1 MFNKIIKLSI
11 QFRFLVL
18 ALSLLCAII
27 GLLAYRSL
35 IIDAVPD
42 ITNVQVQI
50 NTEAPGYSP
59 FEVEQRI
66 TMPIELLL
74 AGIPNLENSRSIS
87 RYGLSQVTVVF
98 NDKTDIYFAR
108 QLVYQR
114 LLELN
119 GRLPQ
124 GITPTLGPITTG
136 LGEIFHFTVENAE
149 GSARP
154 RSLQELREVQDWV
167 VKPQLRTVPGV
178 VEINSIG
185 GAPKQ
190 IAITPRLERL
200 RAYGL
205 TLNDL
210 ADAIKENN
218 TNMGAGFLEERGEQY
233 LIRVPSQVERYAELE
248 QIVVAV
254 HESTPILVKDVAS
267 VEIGSELRTG
277 AATENGREV
286 CLGTV
291 FMFKGENGRAV
302 SELVKKCLQE
312 ISSSL
317 PDGVEVR
324 AVYDRSNLINAAIH
338 TVQKNLLEGALLVVA
353 ILFAALGNLRAAL
366 ITACVIPL
374 SMLMTIF
381 GMVQYRMSANLM
393 SLGALDFG
401 LIVDGAVILVENCIK
416 RFGEAQTRLGR
427 LLTKEERLE
436 LVYEASSEVRQATM
450 FGEIII
456 MVVYIPILALGGIEG
471 KMYHPMALTVLL
483 ALAAAF
489 ILSLTFVPAAVAV
502 FVTGRV
508 KEHSGWFDKLQA
520 AYKGFVAWLISF
532 PKSVILF
539 SCSVFLCSLLLF
551 PRLGTEFMPALDEG
565 DIALHALRVP
575 GTSLTQAIEMQ
586 HHLDDVIKSVPEVSH
601 VFAKIGTAEIATDP
615 MPPSVAD
622 GFVMLKPRSEWQNP
636 KKPKASVVQ
645 DLEERLLKVPGNN
658 YEFTQPIQMR
668 FNELIAG
675 VRSDVAV
682 KVFGDD
688 TEVLM
693 QQGERIQQILKG
705 IAGAS
710 DTKLEQTTGLP
721 MVVIK
726 PDREKLSRLGVSSA
740 AVQEVINIAYSGRE
754 VSRYYEGDRNFP
766 IVIRL
771 ADAERRDIE
780 AISSLPL
787 PITQDNQ
794 NRIGEE
800 FGAKTELKGELEH
813 KTYITVGDVAS
824 VEIAEGPNQIS
835 RENGKR
841 RVVVTVNVRGRDL
854 GSFVEEA
861 QRQIRDGLKLP
872 PNYWIGWGGQYENL
886 ISARHRLMVVVPLV
900 LLSVFALIFFTF
912 SSFKYALFVF
922 SGVPFAL
929 TGGIVALYLRGIP
942 FSISAAV
949 GFIALS
955 GVSVL
960 NGLVLVS
967 FTAKLLR
974 DGMAPLEAIL
984 TGATSRLRPVLMTA
998 LVASLGFLP
1007 MALSQ
1012 GTGSEVQRPLAT
1024 VVIGGIFS
1032 STILTLI
1039 VLPILINYFHGKRS
1053 DTNQAA

>member
-11 QFRFLVL
+11 QFRYLILVL
-18 ALSLLCAII
+18 SLVSAAI

-42 ITNVQVQI
+42 ITNIQVQI

-66 TMPIELLL
+66 TLPIELLM
-74 AGIPNLENSRSIS
+74 AGIPNLEHSRSIS

-98 NDKTDIYFAR
+98 NDETDIYFAR

-114 LLELN
+114 LLEVN

-124 GITPTLGPITTG
+124 GVTPTLGPITTG
-136 LGEIFHFTVENAE
+136 LGEIFHFTVENTPD
-149 GSARP
+149 STRH

-185 GAPKQ
+185 GAAKQ
-190 IAITPRLERL
+190 ISITPKLERL

-205 TLNDL
+205 TLSDL
-210 ADAIKENN
+210 ADAIRDNN
-218 TNMGAGFLEERGEQY
+218 LNVGAGFLEEHGEQY
-233 LIRVPSQVERYAELE
+233 IIRVPSQVERYAELE

-254 HESTPILVKDVAS
+254 HESTPILVRDLAS

-286 CLGTV
+286 VLGTV
-291 FMFKGENGRAV
+291 FMLTGENGRSV
-302 SELVKKCLQE
+302 SERVKARLQE
-312 ISSSL
+312 IVSSL
-317 PDGVEVR
+317 PEGIEVK
-324 AVYDRSNLINAAIH
+324 AVYDRSYLINATIH
-338 TVQKNLLEGALLVVA
+338 TVQKNLLEGALLVIAV
-353 ILFAALGNLRAAL
+353 LFAALGNLRAAL

-374 SMLMTIF
+374 SMLLTIF
-381 GMVQYRMSANLM
+381 GMVQCKMSANLM

-416 RFGEAQTRLGR
+416 RFGEAQAKLGR
-427 LLTKEERLE
+427 LLTKEERLN
-436 LVYEASSEVRQATM
+436 LVYEASTEVRQATM
-450 FGEIII
+450 FGELII
-456 MVVYIPILALGGIEG
+456 MAVYIPILALGGIEG

-483 ALAAAF
+483 ALLAAF

-502 FVTGRV
+502 LVTGKV
-508 KEHSGWFDKLQA
+508 KEHSGWFDRLQSI
-520 AYKGFVAWLISF
+520 YRDFINWLMGF
-532 PKSVILF
+532 PKAVIA
-539 SCSVFLCSLLLF
+539 SSIAVFISSLLLF
-551 PRLGTEFMPALDEG
+551 PRLGTEFMPSLDEG

-586 HHLDDVIKSVPEVSH
+586 HHLDGVIKEVPEVSH

-622 GFVMLKPRSEWQNP
+622 GFVMLKPRSEWKDP
-636 KKPKASVVQ
+636 KKPKSAVVK
-645 DLEERLLKVPGNN
+645 DLEERLLQVPGNN

-682 KVFGDD
+682 KIFGDN
-688 TEVLM
+688 TQELI
-693 QQGERIQQILKG
+693 QQGERVQQILAG

-710 DTKLEQTTGLP
+710 DIKLEQTTGLP
-721 MVVIK
+721 MVIVK
-726 PDREKLSRLGVSSA
+726 PDREKLSRLGVSAST
-740 AVQEVINIAYSGRE
+740 VQEVINIAYSGRE

-766 IVIRL
+766 VVIRL
-771 ADAERRDIE
+771 GDAERHDIE
-780 AISSLPL
+780 AIESLPL
-787 PITQDNQ
+787 PITIREESQ
-794 NRIGEE
+794 IAEE
-800 FGAKTELKGELEH
+800 FGSKTELKGELAN
-813 KTYITVGDVAS
+813 KTYITAGDVAT
-824 VEIAEGPNQIS
+824 VEISEAPNQIS
-835 RENGKR
+835 REDGKR

-854 GSFVEEA
+854 GSFVKEA
-861 QRQIRDGLKLP
+861 QSKIKEGLRLP

-886 ISARHRLMVVVPLV
+886 ISARQRLMLVVPLV
-900 LLSVFALIFFTF
+900 LLGVFGLIFFTF
-912 SSFKYALFVF
+912 GSFKYALFVF

-929 TGGIVALYLRGIP
+929 TGGIISLWLRGIP

-967 FTAKLLR
+967 FTAKLLQEEKEPLKAIV
-974 DGMAPLEAIL
+974 DGAVA
-984 TGATSRLRPVLMTA
+984 RLRPVLMTA

-1024 VVIGGIFS
+1024 VVIGGIVS
-1032 STILTLI
+1032 STLLTLV
-1039 VLPILINYFHGKRS
+1039 VLPILVYLFRERPTALSKNP
-1053 DTNQAA
+1053 